1 MVNLRVPPLRERR
14 EDVPLLARAFISR
27 FNRELNR
34 DPPVAG
40 LSAEAES
47 LLLAYAWPGNVREL
61 ENAMERA
68 VLLADEPLI
77 LPANLP
83 ERLWAASPPG
93 PTGAAAAEGQLLQA
107 GGDLS
112 LKRAIRELEESY
124 IRAALRKTKETAR
137 GRRSYW
143 TSVTGHSSTKSRS
156 TESIRTQRRSGV
168 ESKTP
173 SGNWT
178 HRRAFDGTRL
188 RPENRASAT
197 VLRGPALLMVW
208 GSRPSGGQAG
218 SRHFLGGV
226 DGQCY
231 AGCLSTESRMAKG
244 KLVLGL
250 DIGSTSIKMILLKEQ
265 RKRGEVI
272 YALQSFGMKP
282 LPPEAIVDGALMNS
296 TAIVQA
302 VQDLMSELKV
312 KGKDV
317 AIGVSGHS
325 VIIKKIQMPRMSQDE
340 LEESIQWEAEQ
351 YIPFDVKD
359 VNIDTQILDGGGND
373 ATGQMDVL
381 LVAAKKDMINDY
393 TTVVSEAGLAPVV
406 VDVDA
411 FAVQNMFSVN
421 YDVPDRETVVLINAG
436 ASVVNINIISNG
448 ATVFTRDVTIGG
460 NQFTEEIQKQL
471 NVSYEEAEALKIG
484 GNGADA
490 DAVVPQDVERVLSS
504 VAEQVA
510 GEIQRSLDFYAGTAA
525 DSNFSKVYLSGGTAK
540 IPALFKTI
548 EARTGVPVE
557 ILNPFRKIEVDNRKF
572 DPAFIMDV
580 APMAAVAVGLA
591 LRRPGDKLA

>member
-1 MVNLRVPPLRERR
+1 
-14 EDVPLLARAFISR
+14 
-27 FNRELNR
+27 
-34 DPPVAG
+34 
-40 LSAEAES
+40 
-47 LLLAYAWPGNVREL
+47 
-61 ENAMERA
+61 
-68 VLLADEPLI
+68 
-77 LPANLP
+77 
-83 ERLWAASPPG
+83 
-93 PTGAAAAEGQLLQA
+93 
-107 GGDLS
+107 
-112 LKRAIRELEESY
+112 
-124 IRAALRKTKETAR
+124 
-137 GRRSYW
+137 
-143 TSVTGHSSTKSRS
+143 
-156 TESIRTQRRSGV
+156 
-168 ESKTP
+168 
-173 SGNWT
+173 
-178 HRRAFDGTRL
+178 
-188 RPENRASAT
+188 
-197 VLRGPALLMVW
+197 
-208 GSRPSGGQAG
+208 
-218 SRHFLGGV
+218 
-226 DGQCY
+226 
-231 AGCLSTESRMAKG
+231 MAKG
-244 KLVLGL
+244 KLALGL
-250 DIGSTSIKMILLKEQ
+250 DIGSTSIKMIMLKEQ
-265 RKRGEVI
+265 RKRGEVG

-302 VQDLMSELKV
+302 VQELMSELKV

-325 VIIKKIQMPRMSQDE
+325 VIIKKIQMPRMSQEE

-411 FAVQNMFSVN
+411 FAVQNMFSTN
-421 YDVPDRETVVLINAG
+421 YELPEKETVVLINAG
-436 ASVVNINIISNG
+436 ASVVNINIIANG
-448 ATVFTRDVTIGG
+448 VTVFTRDVTIGG

-484 GNGADA
+484 GNRADA
-490 DAVVPQDVERVLSS
+490 DAVVPQDVERVLAS

-525 DSNFSKVYLSGGTAK
+525 DSNFTKVYLSGGTAK

-591 LRRPGDKLA
+591 LRRPGDKLG

>member
-1 MVNLRVPPLRERR
+1 
-14 EDVPLLARAFISR
+14 
-27 FNRELNR
+27 
-34 DPPVAG
+34 
-40 LSAEAES
+40 
-47 LLLAYAWPGNVREL
+47 
-61 ENAMERA
+61 
-68 VLLADEPLI
+68 
-77 LPANLP
+77 
-83 ERLWAASPPG
+83 
-93 PTGAAAAEGQLLQA
+93 
-107 GGDLS
+107 
-112 LKRAIRELEESY
+112 
-124 IRAALRKTKETAR
+124 
-137 GRRSYW
+137 
-143 TSVTGHSSTKSRS
+143 
-156 TESIRTQRRSGV
+156 
-168 ESKTP
+168 
-173 SGNWT
+173 
-178 HRRAFDGTRL
+178 
-188 RPENRASAT
+188 
-197 VLRGPALLMVW
+197 
-208 GSRPSGGQAG
+208 
-218 SRHFLGGV
+218 
-226 DGQCY
+226 
-231 AGCLSTESRMAKG
+231 MAKG
-244 KLVLGL
+244 KLALGL
-250 DIGSTSIKMILLKEQ
+250 DIGSTSVKMILLKEQ
-265 RKRGEVI
+265 RKRGEVG

-302 VQDLMSELKV
+302 LQELMAELKV
-312 KGKDV
+312 KAKDV

-325 VIIKKIQMPRMSQDE
+325 VIIKKIQMPRMTQEE

-421 YDVPDRETVVLINAG
+421 YDLPANETVVLINAG
-436 ASVVNINIISNG
+436 ASVVNINIIANG
-448 ATVFTRDVTIGG
+448 VTVFTRDVTIGG

-484 GNGADA
+484 GNQADE
-490 DAVVPQDVERVLSS
+490 DAVVPQEVERVLAS

-525 DSNFSKVYLSGGTAK
+525 DANFSKVFLSGGTAK

-548 EARTGVPVE
+548 EARVGVPVE
-557 ILNPFRKIEVDNRKF
+557 ILNPVRKIDVDNRKF

-591 LRRPGDKLA
+591 LRKPGDKLG

>member
-1 MVNLRVPPLRERR
+1 
-14 EDVPLLARAFISR
+14 
-27 FNRELNR
+27 
-34 DPPVAG
+34 
-40 LSAEAES
+40 
-47 LLLAYAWPGNVREL
+47 
-61 ENAMERA
+61 
-68 VLLADEPLI
+68 
-77 LPANLP
+77 
-83 ERLWAASPPG
+83 
-93 PTGAAAAEGQLLQA
+93 
-107 GGDLS
+107 
-112 LKRAIRELEESY
+112 
-124 IRAALRKTKETAR
+124 
-137 GRRSYW
+137 
-143 TSVTGHSSTKSRS
+143 
-156 TESIRTQRRSGV
+156 
-168 ESKTP
+168 
-173 SGNWT
+173 
-178 HRRAFDGTRL
+178 
-188 RPENRASAT
+188 
-197 VLRGPALLMVW
+197 
-208 GSRPSGGQAG
+208 
-218 SRHFLGGV
+218 
-226 DGQCY
+226 
-231 AGCLSTESRMAKG
+231 MAKG
-244 KLVLGL
+244 KLALGL
-250 DIGSTSIKMILLKEQ
+250 DIGSTSIKMIMLKEQ
-265 RKRGEVI
+265 RKRGEVG

-302 VQDLMSELKV
+302 VQELMSELKV

-325 VIIKKIQMPRMSQDE
+325 VIIKKIQMPRMSQEE

-393 TTVVSEAGLAPVV
+393 TTVVSEAGLSPVV

-411 FAVQNMFSVN
+411 FAVQNMFSTN
-421 YDVPDRETVVLINAG
+421 YELPEKETVVLINAG
-436 ASVVNINIISNG
+436 ASVVNINIIANG
-448 ATVFTRDVTIGG
+448 VTVFTRDVTIGG

-484 GNGADA
+484 GNRADA

-525 DSNFSKVYLSGGTAK
+525 DSNFTKVYLSGGTAK

-591 LRRPGDKLA
+591 LRRPGDKLG